1 LGAGLALV
9 PVFGLVWKLS
19 VHRQTAGRPQTIAA
33 TKRVLVVDDDIYTR
47 PAVGKSRVLEGYAVE
62 TAGNGWRR

>member
-1 LGAGLALV
+1 
-9 PVFGLVWKLS
+9 
-19 VHRQTAGRPQTIAA
+19 
-33 TKRVLVVDDDIYTR
+33 VLVVDDDIYTR